1 MQTTRRLPDMFRLQ
15 PTEQY
20 KFAIIAF
27 GMTCLL
33 FALSA
38 SLTSIFSLGSLAIL
52 LFACFIAPRLTL
64 SLPRSN
70 FFVSFTDSVIFF
82 TYLVYGAEF
91 AIVVAFAETAANC
104 IYLKRT
110 ANLNGRWVVLFNASL
125 TVVSTAAALFA
136 LTLVGYFTGM
146 RFELSATKD
155 LITVVGLLAVFQFVS
170 STLLASFYHL
180 IKTKESS
187 WWNIWKKECLSTS
200 MAQLTG
206 AGIAGVIFK
215 LLNYADPIVMLVAAA
230 SLVILYLSYRQS
242 ISDINSAFDQVEEAE
257 RQKAETERTRRV
269 EAEEFAGQLGIALS
283 KEEQA
288 NKALRKSERD
298 FAHAAMHDSLTG
310 LANRKNF
317 GDVLRRLIAEYKVD
331 PSREFQVLFLD
342 IRSFKNI
349 NDTLGHTIGDKV
361 LTIAAKRFVRMLD
374 VKDTV
379 ARIGGDEF
387 AIILRGLGSTS
398 KAEKVARRIYQ
409 NITQPFSLSGN
420 SITVDIN
427 IGIAPCDV
435 EYDTPEEIL
444 RDADIA
450 MHYAKEKG
458 NGLAVFTKELRERFL
473 ERVRLEMDLRY
484 AVDRNEL
491 ALHYQP
497 IISLT
502 DGRLVGFEA
511 LLRWYHSELGMIPPV
526 KFIPIAE
533 DSGLIK
539 PITVWILADACKQ
552 MASWQAL
559 APDYRSLMVSINIS
573 GKHLGNDDL
582 IHDVERAIDLTNID
596 PSTLKLEI
604 TESAAMENPDHTV
617 NMLKSLKELG
627 VQLSIDDFGTG
638 YSSLSHLHKLP
649 FDTLKIDRSFVSSV
663 GESGEN
669 SEILQTIIS
678 LAKNLRMRVVA
689 EGIETEAQLRVLQN
703 LGCDLGQGYL
713 MAKPK
718 SREETEKLLYQRPSW
733 LPEAPLAEY
742 EQHISEIT
750 DAHLPVF

>member
-1 MQTTRRLPDMFRLQ
+1 MFRLQ

-27 GMTCLL
+27 GMACLL
-33 FALSA
+33 FALVTIPTE
-38 SLTSIFSLGSLAIL
+38 SLTPGLVGVM
-52 LFACFIAPRLTL
+52 LFAIYVAPRMTLT
-64 SLPRSN
+64 LPRSELY
-70 FFVSFTDSVIFF
+70 VSFSDSVVFF
-82 TYLVYGAEF
+82 TFLLYGGEI
-91 AIVVAFAETAANC
+91 AIIVAFVETLANC

-110 ANLNGRWVVLFNASL
+110 SNLNGRWVVLFNASIGSLVTAFAFAVYAFLSWGFGGQAVL
-125 TVVSTAAALFA
+125 TDTRNLIIALGILSIGHFLASSLVVS
-136 LTLVGYFTGM
+136 VY
-146 RFELSATKD
+146 RR
-155 LITVVGLLAVFQFVS
+155 
-170 STLLASFYHL
+170 
-180 IKTKESS
+180 IKSDEDSL
-187 WWNIWKKECLSTS
+187 WQIWKKECLSTS

-206 AGIAGVIFK
+206 AGIAGVIYK
-215 LLNYADPIVMLVAAA
+215 LINYADPVVILVAAA
-230 SLVILYLSYRQS
+230 SLLILYLSYRQS
-242 ISDINSAFDQVEEAE
+242 IGDINSAFDQVEEAE

-269 EAEEFAGQLGIALS
+269 EAEEFAGQLSVALS

-317 GDVLRRLIAEYKVD
+317 GDVLRRLITDYKVD
-331 PSREFQVLFLD
+331 PSKEFQVLFLD

-387 AIILRGLGSTS
+387 AIILRGLGSTA

-458 NGLAVFTKELRERFL
+458 NGLAVFTKALRERFL
-473 ERVRLEMDLRY
+473 ERIRLEMDLRY

-491 ALHYQP
+491 VLHYQP
-497 IISLT
+497 IISLS

-511 LLRWYHSELGMIPPV
+511 LVRWFHSELGMIPPV

-539 PITVWILADACKQ
+539 PITVWILEEACRQLSK
-552 MASWQAL
+552 WQSL
-559 APDYRSLMVSINIS
+559 AGDYRSLMVSVNIS
-573 GKHLGNDDL
+573 GKHLGNNDL
-582 IHDVERAIDLTNID
+582 IHDVERALDLTHIH
-596 PSTLKLEI
+596 PSSLKLEI

-617 NMLKSLKELG
+617 NMLTSLKELG

-649 FDTLKIDRSFVSSV
+649 FDTLKIDRSFVSGV
-663 GESGEN
+663 GANGEG

-718 SREETEKLLYQRPSW
+718 GREETERLLYQRPAW

-742 EQHISEIT
+742 DDHEISGTI